1 MDSWVDVEAAL
12 QTVNVEEITAEA
24 IRAYLDLPEG
34 GIKEV
39 EMFTN
44 EQIVAY
50 YGEYSNKS
58 KTYKTLRGRWN
69 CSKNVGYSS

>member
-24 IRAYLDLPEG
+24 IRAYLDLLDG

-39 EMFTN
+39 EMLSHKRIT
-44 EQIVAY
+44 VY
-50 YGEYSNKS
+50 YDKYSTKS
-58 KTYKTLRGRWN
+58 KTYKTLGGSRS
-69 CSKNVGYSS
+69 C